1 MDKQLEARGKYSDQD
16 LLILVYNI
24 LNNRGQYMARKAFLF
39 PGQGSQA
46 VGMGKDFF
54 QTSAAAREI
63 FHKADKILGY
73 SISHL
78 CFEGPEEE
86 LRLTQNTQPALLI
99 VSTIAFSLL
108 GEIPFIAA
116 GHSLGEYSALV
127 ASGSLSFEDAV
138 LLVHKRGT
146 YMQEAVPV
154 GVGAMAAV
162 LGSPYEEVKKALSD
176 VEDGTVEI
184 ANWNSREQIVIA
196 GHEMAVKRALS
207 LLKPTRSVLLPVSAP
222 FHCKLM
228 KSAEEKL
235 AKDLDAV
242 EFKDLT
248 FPIVTNVD
256 ALMIDKGEEARDAL
270 KRQVTSSV
278 LWFESMKV
286 MEGQGITC
294 FVELGWG
301 KVLSGLMK
309 RIGRD
314 WAVAANVMNVQ
325 DMESLKDVKNALS
338 D

>member
-1 MDKQLEARGKYSDQD
+1 VDKQFEERGKYSDQG
-16 LLILVYNI
+16 LITLVCNK
-24 LNNRGQYMARKAFLF
+24 LNNRGHYMGRKAFLF

-54 QTSAAAREI
+54 EASATAREI
-63 FHKADKILGY
+63 FHKADMILGY

-99 VSTIAFSLL
+99 VSTIAYSLM
-108 GEIPFIAA
+108 GESPFIAA

-162 LGSPYEEVKKALSD
+162 LGSPYEDVKKALSD
-176 VEDGTVEI
+176 VEEGTVEI

-196 GHEMAVKRALS
+196 GHERAVKRALS
-207 LLKPTRSVLLPVSAP
+207 LLKPARSILLPVSAP

-228 KSAEEKL
+228 RSAEEKL

-248 FPIVTNVD
+248 FPIITNVD
-256 ALMIDKGEEARDAL
+256 ARIINKGEEARDAL

-286 MEGQGITC
+286 MEGQGVTC

-301 KVLSGLMK
+301 KVLSGLIK
-309 RIGRD
+309 RIGRE
-314 WAVAANVMNVQ
+314 WSMEPAVMNVQ
-325 DMESLKDVKNALS
+325 DMESLKNVKKALS
-338 D
+338 N